1 MPELKIGSQGAEVFR
16 FYDFMQRYAKD
27 YAFLLGKRD
36 GYFGAD
42 EKRFV
47 QELQKRA
54 HIVIDG
60 VFGDR
65 TANAVGY
72 RWTGTTTPPVVIA
85 RRKIWL
91 WNFPGSGANFDQGPS
106 FQLGQRVKD
115 VLKLNPQPVYFQ
127 KGGYLGLLGGDSK
140 FSYVEVT
147 FDQYKSLNWLWD
159 NNADVQE
166 AMSQARA
173 AATRL
178 FPAKSEEDLTDAE
191 LVLIA
196 KDIEFEGHLSGYS
209 QSADGLEDALEILL
223 GDGGFIHPGDPGALP
238 NYPGEYRLI
247 RHCIKLVVQ
256 FGNPATKNTGIA
268 NKRRPAW
275 LDKKIRN
282 VNYANDF
289 YAVAPDE
296 IRRRMYAI
304 IIKAESELP
313 FFVRVMKIAIKVL
326 TPVISVFGGILGPLG
341 PVVIAGMAGISAL
354 SGLLGGFMGQAASAA
369 DEEVDRQIEE
379 MFSITGL
386 ISNIPGMFAL
396 LGALPGLQAHGGYE
410 FDPVKMDEAFNHI
423 AGFRR

>member
-1 MPELKIGSQGAEVFR
+1 MPELKVTSQGAEVFR

-47 QELQKRA
+47 QELQRRL

-72 RWTGTTTPPVVIA
+72 RWGGTTAPPVVVA

-127 KGGYLGLLGGDSK
+127 KGGYLGFLGGDPK

-147 FDQYKSLNWLWD
+147 YDQYKSLNWLWD

-166 AMSQARA
+166 AMAQARA
-173 AATRL
+173 VLTRWER
-178 FPAKSEEDLTDAE
+178 SEDGLSDAE

-196 KDIEFEGHLSGYS
+196 KEIEFEGHLSGYS
-209 QSADGLEDALEILL
+209 QSADGLEDALEILC
-223 GDGGFIHPGDPGALP
+223 GDGGFVHPGDPTHTPSA
-238 NYPGEYRLI
+238 PGEYRLI

-268 NKRRPAW
+268 NKKRPVW
-275 LDKKIRN
+275 LDRKIRN
-282 VNYANDF
+282 VNYPNDF

-304 IIKAESELP
+304 IITAQMEFP
-313 FFVRVMKIAIKVL
+313 FFIRVMKIALKVL
-326 TPVISVFGGILGPLG
+326 TPIVTVFGGILGPLG
-341 PVVIAGMAGISAL
+341 PVVVAGMAGISLLAPM
-354 SGLLGGFMGQAASAA
+354 LGGLMGQASTAE
-369 DEEVDRQIEE
+369 DEEVDRQLEE
-379 MFSITGL
+379 MFTVTGL
-386 ISNIPGMFAL
+386 ITNIPGIIGLIA
-396 LGALPGLQAHGGYE
+396 ALPGLQAHGGYE

-423 AGFRR
+423 AGYRR